1 MTARTLLSSSPME
14 CHGIPAWQS
23 LGRRQKSQRSYRF
36 SLQIQTYQTAS
47 LSSKTLP
54 MPQRQKVE
62 RVPLLRSIPL
72 FQFLRIM
79 IRPHLYRQIGK
90 YSGILNFRTFD
101 YIHIALQNYNFFLQ
115 GLLFPPFLP
124 GALNSHGTPTWHF
137 PQPYLGECFTFISSS
152 LALQRILFLPCSKEI
167 A

>member
-1 MTARTLLSSSPME
+1 MPSSP
-14 CHGIPAWQS
+14 HQTSNKGSLPAGS
-23 LGRRQKSQRSYRF
+23 TICLRLYILKKLERE
-36 SLQIQTYQTAS
+36 L
-47 LSSKTLP
+47 
-54 MPQRQKVE
+54 E

-137 PQPYLGECFTFISSS
+137 PQPYLGEYFTFISSS